1 MRVSQPLS
9 IPVLYNQALQILK
22 LRTEIN
28 MSQNNEKFYDV
39 IAIGLGPFNLS
50 LACLTDNITD
60 IKSLFLEQRSHFDW
74 HPGMM
79 LESAH
84 LQTPFMSDLVTLADP
99 THPLSFLNY
108 IKQQGRLYSFY
119 IRESFYLMRKEYNQY
134 CQWATQQVSN
144 IRFNTRVINVKY
156 DRINKCYQV
165 ECEDSRH
172 RNDKSLYFTKKLVLG
187 TGPSPYIPESC
198 LALENKV
205 IHSSNY
211 LHDKTEL
218 QKKKSITIVG
228 SGQSAAEIYYDLL
241 QEIDVHGYELNWITR
256 AARFF
261 PLEYSKLT
269 LEMTSPEYVDYF
281 YQLPAAKKESLIG
294 RQQNLYKGINSS
306 LINDIHELLYVKR
319 LSHSFKTNLITN
331 STLVNATAPIRSDHI
346 GSEQEKLIKLDF
358 HHDEQEK
365 YFSLPSEAV
374 VLATGYHYQL
384 PEFLAPITDR
394 IQWDT
399 LGRFAVNRNY
409 SIDHNENEIFIQN
422 AELHTH
428 GFASPDL
435 GMACYRNSIIIKE
448 ILGQA
453 FYPIEE
459 RIAFQQF
466 SVENFTHNPL
476 NQVVS
481 CDHKVESNT

>member
-1 MRVSQPLS
+1 
-9 IPVLYNQALQILK
+9 
-22 LRTEIN
+22 
-28 MSQNNEKFYDV
+28 MSQNNEPLYDV

-134 CQWATQQVSN
+134 CQWATRQVSN
-144 IRFNTRVINVKY
+144 IRFNTHVNNVKY
-156 DRINKCYQV
+156 DSVNECYQV
-165 ECEDSRH
+165 ECIDSR
-172 RNDKSLYFTKKLVLG
+172 NNDDKSVYYTKKLVLG
-187 TGPSPYIPESC
+187 TGPSPYIPKSC
-198 LALENKV
+198 LALDNKV
-205 IHSSNY
+205 THSSNY
-211 LHDKTEL
+211 LKDKADL

-256 AARFF
+256 SARFF

-281 YQLPAAKKESLIG
+281 YQLPADKKESLIS
-294 RQQNLYKGINSS
+294 QQKNLYKGINSS
-306 LINDIHELLYVKR
+306 LINDIHELLYIKR

-331 STLVNATAPIRSDHI
+331 STLVNATDHI
-346 GSEQEKLIKLDF
+346 GPEQEKQIKLDF
-358 HHDEQEK
+358 HHDEQDK
-365 YFSLPSEAV
+365 SFSIPSEGV
-374 VLATGYHYQL
+374 VLATGYNYQL
-384 PEFLAPITDR
+384 PEFLALITDR
-394 IQWDT
+394 IQWDN
-399 LGRFAVNRNY
+399 LGRFDVNRNY

-428 GFASPDL
+428 GFVSPDL

-448 ILGQA
+448 VLGKA

-466 SVENFTHNPL
+466 SVEDFSSNQL
-476 NQVVS
+476 SQVVC
-481 CDHKVESNT
+481 CDHEVESNT

>member
-1 MRVSQPLS
+1 MPQ
-9 IPVLYNQALQILK
+9 N
-22 LRTEIN
+22 TEN
-28 MSQNNEKFYDV
+28 LYDV

-50 LACLTDNITD
+50 LASLTDNITD
-60 IKSLFLEQRSHFDW
+60 IKSLVLEQRSHFDW

-99 THPLSFLNY
+99 THPLSFLSY

-144 IRFNTRVINVKY
+144 IRFNTQVKLVSY
-156 DRINKCYQV
+156 NNENKCYRI
-165 ECEDSRH
+165 ECEDS
-172 RNDKSLYFTKKLVLG
+172 NNKENKKTYFTKKLVLG
-187 TGPSPYIPESC
+187 TGPSPYIPEPC
-198 LALENKV
+198 LSLKNP
-205 IHSSNY
+205 ITHSSRFLN
-211 LHDKTEL
+211 DKSEL
-218 QKKKSITIVG
+218 QKNKIITIVG

-241 QEIDVHGYELNWITR
+241 QDIDTHGYELNWITR
-256 AARFF
+256 SPRFF

-281 YQLPAAKKESLIG
+281 YQLPDAKKESLIS
-294 RQQNLYKGINSS
+294 QQKHLYKGINSS

-331 STLVNATAPIRSDHI
+331 STLISASSFNETNH
-346 GSEQEKLIKLDF
+346 SEAIEEKQIELGF
-358 HHDEQEK
+358 HHDEQDK
-365 YFSLPSEAV
+365 SFSLKTEGL
-374 VLATGYHYQL
+374 VLATGYNYQL

-394 IQWDT
+394 IKWDK

-409 SIDHNENEIFIQN
+409 SIDHNQNEIFIQN

-428 GFASPDL
+428 GFVSPDL

-448 ILGQA
+448 VLGKA
-453 FYPIEE
+453 YYPIEE

-466 SVENFTHNPL
+466 SIEDFGNNDL
-476 NQVVS
+476 SQVQS
-481 CDHKVESNT
+481 CDKTASYKQKDEACS

>member
-1 MRVSQPLS
+1 MHQHD
-9 IPVLYNQALQILK
+9 
-22 LRTEIN
+22 EIV
-28 MSQNNEKFYDV
+28 YDI

-134 CQWATQQVSN
+134 CQWASQQVSN
-144 IRFNTRVINVKY
+144 IRFNTQVKNVQYDSINQCY
-156 DRINKCYQV
+156 RI
-165 ECEDSRH
+165 ECEDPVYRENKH
-172 RNDKSLYFTKKLVLG
+172 TYFAKKLVLG
-187 TGPSPYIPESC
+187 TGPSPYTPECFS
-198 LALENKV
+198 ALDHGFT
-205 IHSSNY
+205 HSSNY
-211 LHDKTEL
+211 LKDKPAL

-241 QEIDVHGYELNWITR
+241 QEIDNYGYELNWITR
-256 AARFF
+256 SARFF

-281 YQLPAAKKESLIG
+281 YQLPPAKKESLIS
-294 RQQNLYKGINSS
+294 QQKHLYKGINSS
-306 LINDIHELLYVKR
+306 LINDIHELLYIKR

-331 STLVNATAPIRSDHI
+331 STLTNATDQLGAN
-346 GSEQEKLIKLDF
+346 QEKQIKLDF
-358 HHDEQEK
+358 HHDEQDK
-365 YFSLPSEAV
+365 SFSLQSEGV
-374 VLATGYHYQL
+374 ILATGYNYQL

-394 IQWDT
+394 IQWDK
-399 LGRFAVNRNY
+399 LGRFDVNRNY
-409 SIDHNENEIFIQN
+409 SIDYQKNEIFIQN
-422 AELHTH
+422 AELHSH
-428 GFASPDL
+428 GFVSPDL

-448 ILGQA
+448 VLGRA
-453 FYPIEE
+453 FYAIEE

-466 SVENFTHNPL
+466 SVEDFANNSL
-476 NQVVS
+476 SQVIS
-481 CDHKVESNT
+481 CEHEVENHT

>member
-1 MRVSQPLS
+1 
-9 IPVLYNQALQILK
+9 
-22 LRTEIN
+22 
-28 MSQNNEKFYDV
+28 MSQNTENYYDV

-60 IKSLFLEQRSHFDW
+60 INSLFLEQRSHFDW

-119 IRESFYLMRKEYNQY
+119 IRESFFLMRKEYNQY

-144 IRFNTRVINVKY
+144 IRFNTQVKLVNY
-156 DRINKCYQV
+156 DSVNECYQIECVDTNNKCN
-165 ECEDSRH
+165 R
-172 RNDKSLYFTKKLVLG
+172 KSYFTKKIVLG

-198 LALENKV
+198 LALSNP
-205 IHSSNY
+205 ITHSSNY
-211 LHDKTEL
+211 LNDKTEL
-218 QKKKSITIVG
+218 QKKKIITIVG

-241 QEIDVHGYELNWITR
+241 QDIDTHGYELNWITR
-256 AARFF
+256 SPRFF

-281 YQLPAAKKESLIG
+281 HKLPDAKKENLIS
-294 RQQNLYKGINSS
+294 QQKHLYKGINAT
-306 LINDIHELLYVKR
+306 LINDIHELLYIKR

-331 STLVNATAPIRSDHI
+331 STLVDAKSADKQIV
-346 GSEQEKLIKLDF
+346 LDF
-358 HHDEQEK
+358 FHDEQDK
-365 YFSLPSEAV
+365 SFSLPTEGL
-374 VLATGYHYQL
+374 VLATGYNYQL
-384 PEFLAPITDR
+384 PDFLAPITDR
-394 IQWDT
+394 IKWDQ

-409 SIDHNENEIFIQN
+409 SIDHSENEIFVQN

-428 GFASPDL
+428 GFVSPDL

-448 ILGQA
+448 VVGKEV
-453 FYPIEE
+453 YPIEE

-466 SVENFTHNPL
+466 SVEDFANNDL
-476 NQVVS
+476 SQVVS
-481 CDHKVESNT
+481 CEKKDSCEHIASCDQKTSYKQKAEASL

>member
-1 MRVSQPLS
+1 
-9 IPVLYNQALQILK
+9 
-22 LRTEIN
+22 
-28 MSQNNEKFYDV
+28 MSHTTDNLYDV

-50 LACLTDNITD
+50 LACLTDNISD

-108 IKQQGRLYSFY
+108 IKQQGRIYSFY

-134 CQWATQQVSN
+134 CQWATQQVNN
-144 IRFNTRVINVKY
+144 IRFNTEVKTVQY
-156 DRINKCYQV
+156 DAINKCYQI
-165 ECEDSRH
+165 ECEDPNNS
-172 RNDKSLYFTKKLVLG
+172 NIKQVYFTKKLVLG

-198 LALENKV
+198 LALNNP
-205 IHSSNY
+205 ITHSSNY
-211 LHDKTEL
+211 LKDKEKL
-218 QKKKSITIVG
+218 HKQKIITVVG

-241 QEIDVHGYELNWITR
+241 QEIDRYGYELNWITR
-256 AARFF
+256 SPRFF

-281 YQLPAAKKESLIG
+281 YQLPADKKESLISK
-294 RQQNLYKGINSS
+294 QKHLYKGINSS

-331 STLVNATAPIRSDHI
+331 STLISATDHE
-346 GSEQEKLIKLDF
+346 GKAEEGNEQKILLNF
-358 HHDEQEK
+358 HHDEQGK
-365 YFSLPSEAV
+365 QFSLPTEGL
-374 VLATGYHYQL
+374 VLATGYNYQL

-394 IQWDT
+394 IQWDK
-399 LGRFAVNRNY
+399 LGRFDVNRNY
-409 SIDHNENEIFIQN
+409 SIDHQQEEIFIQN

-428 GFASPDL
+428 GFVSPDL
-435 GMACYRNSIIIKE
+435 GMACYRNSVIIKE
-448 ILGQA
+448 ILGKA
-453 FYPIEE
+453 YYPIEE

-466 SVENFTHNPL
+466 SIENFADNNL
-476 NQVVS
+476 SQVLS
-481 CDHKVESNT
+481 CEQESSCEQKASDERKVESSL

>member
-1 MRVSQPLS
+1 
-9 IPVLYNQALQILK
+9 
-22 LRTEIN
+22 
-28 MSQNNEKFYDV
+28 MSQNTEKLYDV

-50 LACLTDNITD
+50 LACLTDNITE
-60 IKSLFLEQRSHFDW
+60 IKSLFLEQRSQFDW

-79 LESAH
+79 IESAH

-144 IRFNTRVINVKY
+144 ICFNTQVKQVHY
-156 DRINKCYQV
+156 DSEQKHYRI
-165 ECEDSRH
+165 ECEDP
-172 RNDKSLYFTKKLVLG
+172 NEKSNVTTYYTKHLVLG
-187 TGPSPYIPESC
+187 TGPEPYVPDSC
-198 LALENKV
+198 LALNSP
-205 IHSSNY
+205 ITHSSNY
-211 LHDKTEL
+211 LFDKTEL
-218 QKKKSITIVG
+218 QKNKVITIVG

-241 QEIDVHGYELNWITR
+241 QDIDNHGYELNWITR
-256 AARFF
+256 SARFF

-281 YQLPAAKKESLIG
+281 YQLPDAKKESLVS
-294 RQQNLYKGINSS
+294 QQKNLYKGINAS

-331 STLVNATAPIRSDHI
+331 STLTRATDTSNKNSII
-346 GSEQEKLIKLDF
+346 LNF
-358 HHDEQEK
+358 HHDEQNK
-365 YFSLPSEAV
+365 SFSLPTDGLI
-374 VLATGYHYQL
+374 LATGYNYQL
-384 PEFLAPITDR
+384 PDFLAPITDR
-394 IQWDT
+394 IQWDNMS
-399 LGRFAVNRNY
+399 RFDVNRNY
-409 SIDHNENEIFIQN
+409 SIDHNKNEIFVQN

-428 GFASPDL
+428 GFVSPDL

-448 ILGQA
+448 LLGKEY
-453 FYPIEE
+453 YPIEE

-466 SVENFTHNPL
+466 SVENFGNNDL
-476 NQVVS
+476 SQVHS
-481 CDHKVESNT
+481 CEHKASDKQQAEASL